1 MYATGLPRWLTGKE
15 SACQAGDA
23 GCDAWIGKIPRRRK
37 WQPTQVFLPGES
49 HRQRSLVGYRTWGR
63 KEVEATEQLNN
74 MGLVRGVY
82 CDFLWLALGWKQGQ
96 N

>member
-1 MYATGLPRWLTGKE
+1 M
-15 SACQAGDA
+15 
-23 GCDAWIGKIPRRRK
+23 
-37 WQPTQVFLPGES
+37 
-49 HRQRSLVGYRTWGR
+49 GYRTWGR

-82 CDFLWLALGWKQGQ
+82 CGFLWLALGWKQGQ